1 MKPGAS
7 ASHLARAAES
17 SLRIPPP
24 RVWYGELHEIGLALL
39 VTFAYF
45 LTRGLARGSV
55 EDAIQHA
62 DGLLALERT
71 LQFSPE
77 RALQRFGFLHPRL
90 LEAANIFYLAGHL
103 PVLIAVA
110 VWLYWKHPRDYRLFR
125 TAFLISAV
133 IGLCVYISFPVAPPR
148 YLPGFVDTL
157 KVSGLDLDGS
167 ATGLFYNPY
176 AAMPSLHVGWALLAG
191 TALAWHARAW
201 WLKVIGAALPV
212 AMTCVV
218 LMTANHYLLDVLAG
232 MLVALVSLGLALLLR
247 AWRAQRILQAAHR
260 MLAAA
265 LSPEPVG
272 ASHPAALQAPTSGGD
287 VPSSAAANAPDAP
300 DAPDAP
306 VEVPAASRY
315 RPPTSTP

>member
-1 MKPGAS
+1 MKSRAS
-7 ASHLARAAES
+7 TSHLAHAAES
-17 SLRIPPP
+17 SLRISPP
-24 RVWYGELHEIGLALL
+24 RAWYRELREIGLALL
-39 VTFAYF
+39 VAFAYF

-55 EDAIQHA
+55 GDAIQHA

-71 LQFSPE
+71 LQLSPE
-77 RALQRFGFLHPRL
+77 LALQRFGFLHPWL

-191 TALAWHARAW
+191 IALAWHARAW
-201 WLKVIGAALPV
+201 WLKVIGAALPA
-212 AMTCVV
+212 AMTYVV
-218 LMTANHYLLDVLAG
+218 LMTANHYLFDVLAG
-232 MLVALVSLGLALLLR
+232 ALVALVSLGLALLLR
-247 AWRAQRILQAAHR
+247 AWRAQRVLQGARHK
-260 MLAAA
+260 LAAA
-265 LSPEPVG
+265 PSLEPAG
-272 ASHPAALQAPTSGGD
+272 ASHTAAQRVHTSGGD
-287 VPSSAAANAPDAP
+287 EPSSPAA

-306 VEVPAASRY
+306 VEVPVTTRY